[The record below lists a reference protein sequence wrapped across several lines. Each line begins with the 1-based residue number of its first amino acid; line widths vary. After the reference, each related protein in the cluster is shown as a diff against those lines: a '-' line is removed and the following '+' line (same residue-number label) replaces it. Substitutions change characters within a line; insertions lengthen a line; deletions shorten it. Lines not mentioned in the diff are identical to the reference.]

1 MFINVESDETPGSV
15 LTDDILFTEFENDEN
30 IVVKVVLIDEKF
42 GFIKLESEESP
53 GPLYILGYTV
63 DI

>member
-1 MFINVESDETPGSV
+1 
-15 LTDDILFTEFENDEN
+15 
-30 IVVKVVLIDEKF
+30 VLIDEKL
-42 GFIKLESEESP
+42 GFIKLESEERP